1 MALVVAENPV
11 IVIGLRWRQA
21 LLVHLPSPALVVAP
35 LALRR
40 VVATAVRRVAAVV
53 AVRDVALVLSLV
65 VATAVEAA
73 AADLR
78 RSQPD
83 Y

>member
-1 MALVVAENPV
+1 VALVVAGNPV
-11 IVIGLRWRQA
+11 FLIGLRRRQA
-21 LLVHLPSPALVVAP
+21 RLAQLPSPALEVAP
-35 LALRR
+35 LAFLR

-73 AADLR
+73 APVLR